1 MVSFRLSLSLAT
13 AALIASLAV
22 MPSSYAM
29 RVDGASKEDGLVLI
43 EAPMQAEEKKA
54 VAKRKAPAK
63 KAVKKAPAKKK
74 AAKKAPA
81 KKKAAAK
88 KKATK
93 KKAARKKAVT
103 KKAAAVRKA
112 LAKKVPA
119 SAPKGDSKGS
129 TTSLPEPSSF
139 ILLLAGFF
147 AVGALV
153 RRRANQT

>member
-1 MVSFRLSLSLAT
+1 MANSKLSLSLAT
-13 AALIASLAV
+13 ATLIASLAV

-29 RVDGASKEDGLVLI
+29 RVDGASKDDGKLVLI
-43 EAPMQAEEKKA
+43 EEPMQAEEKKA

-81 KKKAAAK
+81 
-88 KKATK
+88 K

-153 RRRANQT
+153 RRRANQA

>member
-1 MVSFRLSLSLAT
+1 MALSKLSLSLAT
-13 AALIASLAV
+13 ATLIASLAV

-29 RVDGASKEDGLVLI
+29 RVDGVSKEDGKLVLI
-43 EAPMQAEEKKA
+43 EQPMKAKA
-54 VAKRKAPAK
+54 VAKRAAPAK
-63 KAVKKAPAKKK
+63 KAVKKGSAKKKAAPKKK
-74 AAKKAPA
+74 AAKK
-81 KKKAAAK
+81 
-88 KKATK
+88 KAT
-93 KKAARKKAVT
+93 RKKAVT